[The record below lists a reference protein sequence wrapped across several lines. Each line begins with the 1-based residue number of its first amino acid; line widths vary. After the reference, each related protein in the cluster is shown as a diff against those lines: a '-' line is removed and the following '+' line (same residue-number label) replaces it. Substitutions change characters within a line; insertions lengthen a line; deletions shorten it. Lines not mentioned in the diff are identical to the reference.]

1 MRFVSPSPRLI
12 FVAAVIVAGLPASA
26 PAQSLRGSPAS
37 INRMYRQ
44 ARAERLA
51 FYETSG
57 GVRKAASAGKLV
69 KLEAGDDVQLHD
81 IGYPFVRPA
90 ARTFVQRLGEQY
102 HEACGEPLVVTSA
115 VRPATRQPANS
126 TERSVHPTG
135 MAVDLRKPG
144 KPACLRWLREALLG
158 LEDRG
163 LIEATEE
170 HWPAHFHVAVFPTP
184 YKRYVAE
191 RKAAVA
197 VADATTYVVRAG
209 DTLWDIARD
218 HDVTV
223 KAIVR
228 ANGLDEPTIIPG
240 QELVIPSGN

>member
-1 MRFVSPSPRLI
+1 MPCPFPSYRVV
-12 FVAAVIVAGLPASA
+12 FAAAVVLVVWPASA
-26 PAQSLRGSPAS
+26 RAQSLRGSPGS
-37 INRMYRQ
+37 IDRMYRQ
-44 ARAERLA
+44 AKAEHLA
-51 FYETSG
+51 FYETSS
-57 GVRKAASAGKLV
+57 GVRKAASAGRLV
-69 KLEAGDDVQLHD
+69 RLEAGEDVQLHD

-90 ARTFVQRLGEQY
+90 ARTFVKRLGEQY
-102 HEACGEPLVVTSA
+102 REACGEPLVVTSA

-135 MAVDLRKPG
+135 MAIDLRKPAT
-144 KPACLRWLREALLG
+144 PSCLRWLREALLA

-184 YKRYVAE
+184 YTRYVAE

-197 VADATTYVVRAG
+197 VAAASTYVVRAG

-228 ANGLDEPTIIPG
+228 ANGLDEPTIVPG
-240 QELVIPSGN
+240 QELVIPGGN